1 MADIDEVIL
10 EVATPKGM
18 FKGVFPKTA
27 TISEVINEVADTLKL
42 DKSDSLEL
50 VYKGETLKPVKNRLV
65 DFGLSGTVQL
75 ELVATGSGV

>member
-1 MADIDEVIL
+1 MANIDEVIL

-27 TISEVINEVADTLKL
+27 TILEVINEVADTLKL
-42 DKSDSLEL
+42 DKTDSLEL
-50 VYKGETLKPVKNRLV
+50 VYKGKVLVPVKDRLV
-65 DFGLSGTVQL
+65 DFDLSGEVQL